1 MANGVNELI
10 DQLYT
15 MVSDARGL
23 PLTAEKCVLER
34 DKLLDLLDEIKL
46 QLPAEVAEAKRLMA
60 NRTEYINTAKAEAE
74 KLKQGA
80 EEHARRLID
89 EETVVRA
96 AKARAED
103 ILRAADSKA
112 NELRKAANAYADE
125 ALHRTENAL
134 AKSLEEVRGSRAS
147 FRAAAEGLI
156 NFKKK

>member
-1 MANGVNELI
+1 
-10 DQLYT
+10 
-15 MVSDARGL
+15 
-23 PLTAEKCVLER
+23 
-34 DKLLDLLDEIKL
+34 
-46 QLPAEVAEAKRLMA
+46 MA
-60 NRTEYINTAKAEAE
+60 NRTEYIKNAKAEAE

-125 ALHRTENAL
+125 TLHRTENAL

-156 NFKKK
+156 NSKKK